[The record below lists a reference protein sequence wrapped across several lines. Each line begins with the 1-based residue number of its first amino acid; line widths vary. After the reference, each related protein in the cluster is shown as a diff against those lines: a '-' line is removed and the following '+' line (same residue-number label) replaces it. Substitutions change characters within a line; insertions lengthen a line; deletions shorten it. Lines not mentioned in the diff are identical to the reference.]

1 MTQRTFIAL
10 LTVVMFAAGYF
21 VRVVSD
27 RGEHVPP
34 PPTALGVETAKNK
47 QPIDRAKLIAEI
59 DKNRRQIEA
68 YRTQVEEIYSEFD
81 REFAQLLTP
90 AQREKWDADQKR
102 RAEDEAKRKA
112 DVSPLT
118 DDDITRARQQP
129 LTDVYFMV
137 TVTPRLDGFTKRY
150 ELDAAQQTSVRAL
163 LNLRRNKFIALLDGT
178 PHPSIRLSRLA
189 AMIERV
195 GEPGKDA
202 K

>member
-34 PPTALGVETAKNK
+34 PPAALGVDTAKK
-47 QPIDRAKLIAEI
+47 PIDRAKLIAEI
-59 DKNRRQIEA
+59 DKNRQQIEA
-68 YRTQVEEIYSEFD
+68 YRAQVEEIYAEFD

-90 AQREKWDADQKR
+90 AQREKWDADQKK

-112 DVSPLT
+112 DISPLT

-137 TVTPRLDGFTKRY
+137 TVTPRLDGFTRRY

-189 AMIERV
+189 PMIQRV
-195 GEPGKDA
+195 AEPGKAA

>member
-34 PPTALGVETAKNK
+34 PPTALAVDATKK
-47 QPIDRAKLIAEI
+47 PIDRAKLIAEI
-59 DKNRRQIEA
+59 DKNRQQIEA
-68 YRTQVEEIYSEFD
+68 YRTQVEEIYAEFD

-90 AQREKWDADQKR
+90 AQREKWDGDQKK

-112 DVSPLT
+112 DLSLLT

-137 TVTPRLDGFTKRY
+137 TVTPRLDGFTRRY

-189 AMIERV
+189 PMIQRV
-195 GEPGKDA
+195 AEPGKVA